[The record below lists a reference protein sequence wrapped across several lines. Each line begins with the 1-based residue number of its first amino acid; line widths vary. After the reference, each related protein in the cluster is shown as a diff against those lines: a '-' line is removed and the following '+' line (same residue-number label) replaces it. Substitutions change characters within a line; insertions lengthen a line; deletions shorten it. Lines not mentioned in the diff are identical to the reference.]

1 MQAQVQVTP
10 ARWWHIPGLSRLI
23 RGTRRARDRGS
34 GGALVWA
41 PRWSPSLGVLQSVW
55 PAPLPGVPGPQS
67 FAAEQGGRPLGL
79 AQMRPRREPRHWEV
93 VYLAVEDAGPTTGQG
108 VAADRTAARLLGE
121 LCDAAGHAG
130 AERVFARIH
139 EEGGRFAVFKQV
151 GFSPVE
157 REYTYYQEQERAAAP
172 PAAAVPG
179 LRPQRRADAFGLL
192 QLYRAATPK
201 VVQMA
206 EGVGDDRRGRH
217 WEAEGVD
224 PVGRLTRRPRRLRW
238 VVERDGRHV
247 GWLQLDVH
255 RRGPHRLRLM
265 VDEGTTAH
273 GDLTRPL
280 LEHGLATL
288 AVHPAPG
295 VLVRV
300 REHQQRLAA
309 ALEARGF
316 YLVDDSLLMVKLLA
330 TPVPQRSQPQ
340 FAPALE
346 KVV

>member
-93 VYLAVEDAGPTTGQG
+93 VY
-108 VAADRTAARLLGE
+108 
-121 LCDAAGHAG
+121 
-130 AERVFARIH
+130 
-139 EEGGRFAVFKQV
+139 
-151 GFSPVE
+151 SPVE

-192 QLYRAATPK
+192 QLYRAAT
-201 VVQMA
+201 
-206 EGVGDDRRGRH
+206 
-217 WEAEGVD
+217 
-224 PVGRLTRRPRRLRW
+224 
-238 VVERDGRHV
+238 
-247 GWLQLDVH
+247 
-255 RRGPHRLRLM
+255 
-265 VDEGTTAH
+265 
-273 GDLTRPL
+273 
-280 LEHGLATL
+280 
-288 AVHPAPG
+288 
-295 VLVRV
+295 
-300 REHQQRLAA
+300 
-309 ALEARGF
+309 
-316 YLVDDSLLMVKLLA
+316 
-330 TPVPQRSQPQ
+330 
-340 FAPALE
+340 
-346 KVV
+346 